1 MGIGVGTIWYLI
13 TGLIQN
19 NYQLKGEINVA
30 NLTFW
35 TIAAFFI
42 GIAFNLTSFIFDKDN
57 WSLKKQIIINFF
69 VDYFAWLLFELA
81 INSFY
86 FSWHF
91 LFEIT
96 IVFLVMYLI
105 AYGSY
110 FWQLYQDI
118 KRINQKLKKQ
128 QMNK

>member
-19 NYQLKGEINVA
+19 KWQLKGEIDVA
-30 NLTFW
+30 DLAFW
-35 TIAAFFI
+35 TVAAFFI
-42 GIAFNLTSFIFDKDN
+42 GIAFNLTSFIFQIDN
-57 WSLKKQIIINFF
+57 WSLRRQIIINFF

-86 FSWHF
+86 FSWQF

-96 IVFLVMYLI
+96 LIFLIMYLI
-105 AYGSY
+105 AYGQ
-110 FWQLYQDI
+110 FLGQLYRDV